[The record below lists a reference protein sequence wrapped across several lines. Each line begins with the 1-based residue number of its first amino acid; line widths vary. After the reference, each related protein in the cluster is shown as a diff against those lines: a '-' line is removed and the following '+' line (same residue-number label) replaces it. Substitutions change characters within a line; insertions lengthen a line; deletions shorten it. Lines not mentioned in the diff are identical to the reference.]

1 MNLSSYIKIFALG
14 GYNMDN
20 MVETSYIIENNGK
33 LEYISE
39 DFLCLSGFS
48 RKDLISKK
56 ILDVWDNKLKINIKL
71 ETLGEVQEAFLFTK
85 NLEVRFVVITRSKDD
100 LTGGNKY
107 SISEIPESRF
117 EYNNMYLEEIYKSNI
132 SGIAVYSVPDM
143 ILIKANEKYLDYLEE
158 PFNNKYISFGKKIEY
173 INTGWKGSLL
183 EKTFKEV
190 IDTKKTVQIKEYLHK
205 GITYFDSI
213 ITPLCTSGEQKY
225 LVINT
230 FDVTTRVLNRLKIS
244 EQLNTI
250 KLKNLELI
258 KKEEELYLKNETL
271 NSILDNI
278 YDCLAVID
286 GNGKYLS
293 LSKTLRDYIYSTT
306 NKELTYIGETLD
318 NGSEY
323 YDIYG
328 NLLSKEDLPV
338 SKVIKGITVKNQIV
352 VVKKDDKN
360 FYLNFTAIPIYKD
373 KNTIKFC
380 ILVCSDV
387 TKTFEYEVQLNIKNK
402 TLLKAEKEKNLILE
416 QSMKTKDDFLYFI
429 THEFKTPMSVI
440 NLAIQAIESICK
452 NDLTPRINN
461 YLKVIKQNTN
471 RQLRLVNNLLEVT
484 RINSGYIKIHED
496 TFDIVYV
503 LNSLVSSVQLYAK
516 QKNIHLT
523 FTSHLNSKNV
533 LLDEEKLERIL
544 FNLLSNALKFTPDGK
559 SITVNLS
566 SEVISKEELLV
577 IEVKDEGIGIPR
589 EKQKV
594 VFERFGQVDSS
605 LSSQA
610 EGTGLGLYLVCL
622 LVKTLKGNLKL
633 ESKLGKGSTFII
645 KLPIN
650 SSLPKKNFNDSF
662 VSSDSRIIQA
672 TEIEFS
678 DIYF

>member
-1 MNLSSYIKIFALG
+1 
-14 GYNMDN
+14 MDN
-20 MVETSYIIENNGK
+20 TVETSYIIENNGK

-39 DFLCLSGFS
+39 DFLCLSDFS
-48 RKDLISKK
+48 RENLISKK
-56 ILDVWDNKLKINIKL
+56 FLDVWDNKLKINIKL

-85 NLEVRFVVITRSKDD
+85 NLEVRFVVITRSKDK
-100 LTGGNKY
+100 LTDGTKY

-117 EYNNMYLEEIYKSNI
+117 EHNNMYLEEMYKSNI
-132 SGIAVYSVPDM
+132 SGIAVYSIPNM

-158 PFNNKYISFGKKIEY
+158 PFNNKYISFGEKIEY
-173 INTGWKGSLL
+173 INTGWQGSQL

-205 GITYFDSI
+205 GVAYFDSI
-213 ITPLCTSGEQKY
+213 ITPLCTSGELKY

-230 FDVTTRVLNRLKIS
+230 FDVTTGVLNRLKIS

-250 KLKNLELI
+250 KLKNLDLI

-323 YDIYG
+323 YDIHG

-352 VVKKDDKN
+352 LVKKDDKN
-360 FYLNFTAIPIYKD
+360 SYLNFTAIPIYKD
-373 KNTIKFC
+373 KDTIKFC

-452 NDLTPRINN
+452 KDLTPRINN

-503 LNSLVSSVQLYAK
+503 LNSLVNSVQLYAK

-523 FTSHLNSKNV
+523 FTSHISSKNV

-544 FNLLSNALKFTPDGK
+544 FNLLSNALKFTPEGK

-577 IEVKDEGIGIPR
+577 IEVKDEGIGIPK

-633 ESKLGKGSTFII
+633 ESELGKGSTFTI

-650 SSLPKKNFNDSF
+650 STQPKKIFNDSF

>member
-1 MNLSSYIKIFALG
+1 MMNLSSDIKIFALG

-20 MVETSYIIENNGK
+20 IVETSYIIENNGK

-39 DFLCLSGFS
+39 DFLCLSDFS
-48 RKDLISKK
+48 REDLISKEF
-56 ILDVWDNKLKINIKL
+56 LDVWDNKLKINIKL

-85 NLEVRFVVITRSKDD
+85 NLEVRFVVITRSKDN
-100 LTGGNKY
+100 LIGGDKY
-107 SISEIPESRF
+107 SISEIPQSRF

-132 SGIAVYSVPDM
+132 SGIAVYSIPNM
-143 ILIKANEKYLDYLEE
+143 ILIKANEKYLDSLDE
-158 PFNNKYISFGKKIEY
+158 PFNNKYVSLGKQIDH

-190 IDTKKTVQIKEYLHK
+190 IDTKKAVQIKEYLHK
-205 GITYFDSI
+205 CFHKDAAYCDLI
-213 ITPLCTSGEQKY
+213 ITPLCASGEQKY

-258 KKEEELYLKNETL
+258 KKEEELNLKNETL

-278 YDCLAVID
+278 YDCLAVVD

-306 NKELTYIGETLD
+306 NKELRYIGETLD

-323 YDIYG
+323 YDIHG

-360 FYLNFTAIPIYKD
+360 FYLNFTAIPVYKD
-373 KNTIKFC
+373 KDNIKFC

-496 TFDIVYV
+496 AFDIVYV
-503 LNSLVSSVQLYAK
+503 LNSLVDSVQLYAK

-523 FTSHLNSKNV
+523 FKSHFNSKNV

-544 FNLLSNALKFTPDGK
+544 FNLLSNALKFTPEGK
-559 SITVNLS
+559 SISVNLS
-566 SEVISKEELLV
+566 SDVISKEELLV
-577 IEVKDEGIGIPR
+577 IEVKDEGIGIPKESKKLFSNASDKLIVVYR
-589 EKQKV
+589 VKQK
-594 VFERFGQVDSS
+594 GQVSDFI
-605 LSSQA
+605 LF
-610 EGTGLGLYLVCL
+610 VC
-622 LVKTLKGNLKL
+622 
-633 ESKLGKGSTFII
+633 
-645 KLPIN
+645 
-650 SSLPKKNFNDSF
+650 
-662 VSSDSRIIQA
+662 
-672 TEIEFS
+672 
-678 DIYF
+678 

>member
-1 MNLSSYIKIFALG
+1 
-14 GYNMDN
+14 MDN
-20 MVETSYIIENNGK
+20 IVETSYIIENNGK

-39 DFLCLSGFS
+39 DFLCLSDFS
-48 RKDLISKK
+48 REDLISKEF
-56 ILDVWDNKLKINIKL
+56 LDVWDNKLKINIKL

-85 NLEVRFVVITRSKDD
+85 NLEVRFVVITRSKDN
-100 LTGGNKY
+100 LIGGDKY
-107 SISEIPESRF
+107 SISEIPQSRF

-132 SGIAVYSVPDM
+132 SGIAVYSIPNM
-143 ILIKANEKYLDYLEE
+143 ILIKANEKYLDSLDE
-158 PFNNKYISFGKKIEY
+158 PFNNKYVSLGKQIDH

-190 IDTKKTVQIKEYLHK
+190 IDTKKAVQIKEYLHK
-205 GITYFDSI
+205 CFHKDAAYCDLI
-213 ITPLCTSGEQKY
+213 ITPLCASGEQKY

-258 KKEEELYLKNETL
+258 KKEEELNLKNETL

-278 YDCLAVID
+278 YDCLAVVD

-306 NKELTYIGETLD
+306 NKELRYIGETLD

-323 YDIYG
+323 YDIHG

-360 FYLNFTAIPIYKD
+360 FYLNFTAIPVYKD
-373 KNTIKFC
+373 KDNIKFC

-496 TFDIVYV
+496 AFDIVYV
-503 LNSLVSSVQLYAK
+503 LNSLVDSVQLYAK

-523 FTSHLNSKNV
+523 FKSHFNSKNV

-544 FNLLSNALKFTPDGK
+544 FNLLSNALKFTPEGK
-559 SITVNLS
+559 SISVNLS

-577 IEVKDEGIGIPR
+577 IEVKDEGIGIPK

-633 ESKLGKGSTFII
+633 ESELGKGSTFTI

-650 SSLPKKNFNDSF
+650 SSQPKKIFNDSF
-662 VSSDSRIIQA
+662 VSRDSRIIQA

>member
-1 MNLSSYIKIFALG
+1 
-14 GYNMDN
+14 MDN
-20 MVETSYIIENNGK
+20 IVETSYIIENNGI

-39 DFLCLSGFS
+39 DFLCLSDFS
-48 RKDLISKK
+48 REDLISKK

-85 NLEVRFVVITRSKDD
+85 NLEVRFVVITRAKDK
-100 LTGGNKY
+100 LTDGTKY

-117 EYNNMYLEEIYKSNI
+117 EHNNMYLEEIYKSNI
-132 SGIAVYSVPDM
+132 SGIAVYSIPNM

-173 INTGWKGSLL
+173 INTGWKGSQL
-183 EKTFKEV
+183 EKTFKEI

-205 GITYFDSI
+205 CFHKDATYCDLI
-213 ITPLCTSGEQKY
+213 ITPLCASGELKY

-230 FDVTTRVLNRLKIS
+230 FDVTTRALNRLKIS

-258 KKEEELYLKNETL
+258 KKEEELNLKNETL

-286 GNGKYLS
+286 GNGRYLS

-306 NKELTYIGETLD
+306 NKDLTYIGETLD

-323 YDIYG
+323 YDIHG

-352 VVKKDDKN
+352 LVKKDDKN
-360 FYLNFTAIPIYKD
+360 SYLNFTAIPIYKD
-373 KNTIKFC
+373 KDNIKFC

-416 QSMKTKDDFLYFI
+416 QSMKIKDDFLYFI

-452 NDLTPRINN
+452 NDLTLRINN

-503 LNSLVSSVQLYAK
+503 LNSLVNSIQLYAK
-516 QKNIHLT
+516 QKNIHLI
-523 FTSHLNSKNV
+523 FISHISSKNV

-544 FNLLSNALKFTPDGK
+544 FNLLSNALKFTPEGK

-577 IEVKDEGIGIPR
+577 IEVKDEGIGIPK

-594 VFERFGQVDSS
+594 IFERFGQVDSS

-622 LVKTLKGNLKL
+622 LVKALNGNLKL
-633 ESKLGKGSTFII
+633 ESELGKGSTFTI

-650 SSLPKKNFNDSF
+650 SSVPKENFNDSF